1 MKRMRMSSGLSV
13 LVLALGTSLAPPAH
27 AAEIFG
33 GVLAHDVD
41 SPLTKGGLEDGA
53 DLQLG
58 WRGGRIRPLG
68 FIGAPSPYA
77 FASLATG
84 GDTHFAAA
92 GLSWRIG
99 GRLFV
104 RPGIGLAVH
113 TRGDDGVFQGLRT
126 DLGSRV
132 LFEPE
137 LGVGYQVTD
146 RFSVEATW
154 VHLSQGQLFSR
165 QNPGMDSVGVRLSY
179 QLR

>member
-1 MKRMRMSSGLSV
+1 MLKAAPL
-13 LVLALGTSLAPPAH
+13 LALAMIAATPAQ

-33 GVLAHDVD
+33 GLLAHDID
-41 SPLTKGGLEDGA
+41 SPLTKGGLEDGV
-53 DLQLG
+53 DLELG
-58 WRGGRIRPLG
+58 WRGGRIGALG

-77 FASLATG
+77 FASVATSG
-84 GDTHFAAA
+84 ETHFAAA
-92 GLSWRIG
+92 GLSWRLG

-113 TRGDDGVFQGLRT
+113 TRGSHGVANGFRT
-126 DLGSRV
+126 DLGSRL

-137 LGVGYQVTD
+137 LGIGYQVSD
-146 RFSVEATW
+146 RVTVEASW

-179 QLR
+179 RLR

>member
-1 MKRMRMSSGLSV
+1 MRRAIFF
-13 LVLALGTSLAPPAH
+13 LAAAAFLATPAQ
-27 AAEIFG
+27 ASEIFG

-68 FIGAPSPYA
+68 FIGSPSPYA

-84 GDTHFAAA
+84 GETHFAAA

-104 RPGIGLAVH
+104 RPGLGLAVH
-113 TRGDDGVFQGLRT
+113 SRDDDGVFAGRRT
-126 DLGSRV
+126 DLGSRI

-137 LGVGYQVTD
+137 LGIGYQVSD
-146 RFSVEATW
+146 RVTVEASW
-154 VHLSQGQLFSR
+154 VHLSGGQLLSR
-165 QNPGMDSVGVRLSY
+165 QNPGMDSVGVRLNY
-179 QLR
+179 KLR

>member
-1 MKRMRMSSGLSV
+1 MQKLV
-13 LVLALGTSLAPPAH
+13 LVLTVAGLAAAPAP
-27 AAEIFG
+27 AAEVFG
-33 GVLAHDVD
+33 GVLAHDID
-41 SPLTKGGLEDGA
+41 SPLTRGGLEDGA

-77 FASLATG
+77 FASVATG

-99 GRLFV
+99 GRLYV

-113 TRGDDGVFQGLRT
+113 TRGSRGVFQGLRT

-137 LGVGYQVTD
+137 LGIGYQVSE
-146 RFSVEATW
+146 RFAVEAAW

-179 QLR
+179 RLR

>member
-1 MKRMRMSSGLSV
+1 MQK
-13 LVLALGTSLAPPAH
+13 LALLVTMTVAAAAPAR
-27 AAEIFG
+27 AAEVFG
-33 GVLAHDVD
+33 GVLAHDID

-58 WRGGRIRPLG
+58 WRGERIRPLG

-99 GRLFV
+99 GRLYV

-113 TRGDDGVFQGLRT
+113 TRGSGGVFQGLRT
-126 DLGSRV
+126 DLGSRI

-137 LGVGYQVTD
+137 IGVGYQVSE
-146 RFSVEATW
+146 RLSVEAAW

-165 QNPGMDSVGVRLSY
+165 QNPGMDSVGLRLSY
-179 QLR
+179 RMR